1 MIMAGLTEAPNA
13 NPDSMLSEM
22 CGRMGK
28 TCISAD
34 CIDMSTSVRA
44 LNSYFILLTVWNL
57 CPTHV
62 HIL

>member
-1 MIMAGLTEAPNA
+1 MIMAGLTEAPTA

-34 CIDMSTSVRA
+34 SIDMSMSTSCN
-44 LNSYFILLTVWNL
+44 LFLWNL
-57 CPTHV
+57 CSTHIR
-62 HIL
+62 IL